1 MRKESMTTLLA
12 SDSLSTEDRGQVSK
26 LWKQNTGKK
35 SAAKQF
41 DFFFFTNETDDK
53 VTLQELVINPLHTYL
68 TVYSEQDQ

>member
-35 SAAKQF
+35 SAAK
-41 DFFFFTNETDDK
+41 
-53 VTLQELVINPLHTYL
+53 
-68 TVYSEQDQ
+68 